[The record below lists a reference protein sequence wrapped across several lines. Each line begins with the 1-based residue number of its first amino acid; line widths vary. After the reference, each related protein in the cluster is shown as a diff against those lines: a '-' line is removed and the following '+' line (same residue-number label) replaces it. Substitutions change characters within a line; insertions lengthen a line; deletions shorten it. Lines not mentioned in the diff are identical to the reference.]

1 MLLPFRMAELQR
13 GADLDGVMGR
23 GQVLTLN
30 EFGVLLLYQN
40 RLNTVIVT
48 GVDGI
53 MLKGDQRTFLI

>member
-1 MLLPFRMAELQR
+1 MAELQR